1 MNNFVILD
9 TEEVFVEIYKNS
21 NVKKFVWDKTKS
33 QLQIDVGNSI
43 VRFGEDDISMP
54 VEDFI
59 TALRNFIS
67 DSPKTKTTQT
77 KK

>member
-1 MNNFVILD
+1 MNSFVVLD
-9 TEEVFVEIYKNS
+9 TEYVFVEIYKNS
-21 NVKKFVWDKTKS
+21 NVKKFVWDKQKA

-43 VRFGEDDISMP
+43 VRFGEDDISIP

-67 DSPKTKTTQT
+67 DSPKTKTQT

>member
-1 MNNFVILD
+1 MNSFVVLD
-9 TEEVFVEIYKNS
+9 TKDVFVEIYKNS
-21 NVKKFVWDKTKS
+21 NIKKFVWDKQKA

-43 VRFGEDDISMP
+43 VRFGEDDISIP

-59 TALRNFIS
+59 TELRNFIS
-67 DSPKTKTTQT
+67 ESPKAKTQT